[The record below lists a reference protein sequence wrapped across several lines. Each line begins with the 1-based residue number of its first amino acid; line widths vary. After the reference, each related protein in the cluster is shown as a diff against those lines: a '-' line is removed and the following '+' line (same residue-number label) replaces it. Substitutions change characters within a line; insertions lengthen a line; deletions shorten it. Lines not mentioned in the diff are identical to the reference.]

1 VKIGIKLTVVMIVLS
16 LFGVG
21 VVGVT
26 LLFQARKNITSLAHE
41 RAVATAEEY
50 AGEMQNFFAAYWFTA
65 QTMAQTMEDYENID
79 VSLRRPLFNNMMGSV
94 IERNPDISGIWCIW
108 EPNALEG
115 DDQLYLGTAGTN
127 DAGRFAP
134 YWYREDG
141 AIESYPL
148 DDFDLPTQDDY
159 YTLSKVDGKG
169 TILDISID
177 EVGGEMLL
185 NMSVTASIYNGSRL
199 VGVIGLDFTAD
210 AIQEMAQSHKP
221 FGDGKTAIYSNTG
234 TVASHFNP
242 DYLGMPMQE
251 TEQGLAGPYF
261 DKMIDA
267 VLAGESFYFTNY
279 FPEENMDMEIIIAPI
294 TVAESNVTWSYA
306 VIIPR
311 KTIMAPVYTMISITV
326 VISIIIFA
334 FIIAAAV
341 VLGRSL
347 CKPLILVTNSLKD
360 ISEGEGDLTRNIN
373 IQSKDEIGELSHYFN
388 QTILKIKNLVI
399 NIKEL
404 VTELSATGNDLSI
417 NMKKTAV
424 SVNEITA
431 NIQSIKTRIINQ
443 SASVTETHATM
454 ENITNNIDKLNG
466 HVQKQ
471 TNSVSQSSSAI
482 EEMLA
487 NIQSVTNTLVKNS
500 DNVKELI
507 EASDVGREDLHN
519 VAADIEE
526 ITNDSKGLIEINLVM
541 ENIASQ
547 TNLLSMNAAIE
558 AAHAG
563 EAGKGFAVVAD
574 EIRKLAENSGEQSR
588 TISTIL
594 KKIKD
599 SIDTITKSTETV
611 LDKFEAIDSG
621 VKTVAE
627 QEENIRNAM
636 EEQGAGSKEILGAIG
651 EVQEITQQVK
661 DGSVEML
668 EGSKEIIREGN
679 NLEKATQEISGS
691 VNEMAINAEEI
702 NTSVNWVHEV
712 CGKNREYIELLV
724 KEVSLFK
731 VE

>member
-1 VKIGIKLTVVMIVLS
+1 MIVLS
-16 LFGVG
+16 LFGIGIVG
-21 VVGVT
+21 VS
-26 LLFQARKNITSLAHE
+26 LLVQAQKNITVLAHE
-41 RAVATAEEY
+41 RAVTTAQEY
-50 AGEMQNFFAAYWFTA
+50 AGEIENFFSAYWFTA
-65 QTMAQTMEDYENID
+65 QTMAQVMEDYESID
-79 VSLRRPLFNNMMGSV
+79 ENLRRPLFNNIIKSV
-94 IERNPDISGIWCIW
+94 IERNPEISGIWCIW

-115 DDQLYLGTAGTN
+115 DDQLYLGSPGTN

-134 YWYREDG
+134 FWYREDDL
-141 AIESYPL
+141 IETYAL

-169 TILDISID
+169 TLLDISID

-185 NMSVTASIYNGSRL
+185 NMSVTASIYKGSTL
-199 VGVIGLDFTAD
+199 LGVIGLDFTAD
-210 AIQEMAQSHKP
+210 AIQQMAQSHKP
-221 FGDGKTAIYSNTG
+221 FGTGLSVVYSNTG
-234 TVASHFNP
+234 TVASHFDSDNI
-242 DYLGMPMQE
+242 GKSMQE
-251 TEQGLAGPYF
+251 TEQGLAGLYLDEMF
-261 DKMIDA
+261 NA
-267 VLAGESFYFTNY
+267 VQNGEPFYFTNY

-294 TVAESNVTWSYA
+294 RVAESDVAWSYA
-306 VIIPR
+306 VVIPR
-311 KTIMAPVYTMISITV
+311 KTIMAPVYTMITITII
-326 VISIIIFA
+326 ISVIIFA
-334 FIIAAAV
+334 VMIAAAV
-341 VLGRSL
+341 ILSRSL
-347 CKPLILVTNSLKD
+347 TKPLIRVTKALKN
-360 ISEGEGDLTRNIN
+360 ISEGEGDLTRSIT
-373 IQSKDEIGELSHYFN
+373 IQSKDEIGDLSHYFN
-388 QTILKIKNLVI
+388 QTIAKIKNLVV

-404 VTELSATGNDLSI
+404 VTMLSSTGSELSE

-431 NIQSIKTRIINQ
+431 NIQTIKNRIINQ
-443 SASVTETHATM
+443 SASVTETNATM
-454 ENITNNIDKLNG
+454 EQITNNINKLNG

-487 NIQSVTNTLVKNS
+487 NIQSVTNTLVKNG

-507 EASDVGREDLHN
+507 EASDVGREDLHT
-519 VAADIEE
+519 VAADIQE
-526 ITNDSKGLIEINLVM
+526 IANESKGLIEINAVM
-541 ENIASQ
+541 ENISSQ

-588 TISTIL
+588 TISAIL

-611 LDKFEAIDSG
+611 LDKFEAIDGG

-651 EVQEITQQVK
+651 QVQEITQQVK

-668 EGSKEIIREGN
+668 EGSKEVIREGN
-679 NLEKATQEISGS
+679 NLEKATQEITGS
-691 VNEMAINAEEI
+691 VNEMAVNAEEI

-712 CGKNREYIELLV
+712 CGKNREYIDLLV